1 MNVFIVYL
9 QLSTSYVPQNN
20 FNSNCM
26 PPLYIYTPTSLGMFL
41 APSLKIGNRR
51 YWKYTQIN
59 IQLDPTIF
67 PLYSDITVIYNDIT
81 AIYQSSAVLELGLST
96 INPVANRGIKIIFK
110 VQYDPH
116 PKKYFLKR
124 NSP

>member
-1 MNVFIVYL
+1 MEDNDKDD
-9 QLSTSYVPQNN
+9 NN
-20 FNSNCM
+20 FRDISALGLDSDM
-26 PPLYIYTPTSLGMFL
+26 EFSRKHPTKSTLTI
-41 APSLKIGNRR
+41 PNQTKPN
-51 YWKYTQIN
+51 
-59 IQLDPTIF
+59 PTIF